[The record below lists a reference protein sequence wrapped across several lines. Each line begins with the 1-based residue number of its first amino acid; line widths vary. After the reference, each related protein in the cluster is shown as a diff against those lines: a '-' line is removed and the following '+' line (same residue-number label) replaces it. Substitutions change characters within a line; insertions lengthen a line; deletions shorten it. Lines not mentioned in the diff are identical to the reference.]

1 MAFVMILL
9 LIHWNLYVG
18 INFSKEKSD
27 KRKRRR
33 KKKEEEDGK
42 EEQEA
47 RDKYNLNKK
56 HMRCYLSISAFAFD
70 FKIFNHSV
78 LRRSH
83 RQNVPTHNLKRQ

>member
-1 MAFVMILL
+1 MLASTFQKKRVI
-9 LIHWNLYVG
+9 
-18 INFSKEKSD
+18 KEKEEE
-27 KRKRRR
+27 

-70 FKIFNHSV
+70 FKNFNHSV